1 MHRIPPSKR
10 MEQAFFQ
17 SIFEGKNILSGMV
30 QAGAQLMLQRALEE
44 EVTVFLGRGHYKR
57 GKRLQNG
64 YRNGY
69 EPAAISSNSGRAAAN
84 TRDRILFPLGDS
96 GAMAAEELPELGL
109 CCPD

>member
-1 MHRIPPSKR
+1 MSNRIPPSKR

-17 SIFEGKNILSGMV
+17 SIFAGKNVLSGMV

-44 EVTVFLGRGHYKR
+44 ELTVFLGRGHYKR

-69 EPAAISSNSGRAAAN
+69 EPAAISSGEGKILILISGVNAIYPAIRFY
-84 TRDRILFPLGDS
+84 IFS
-96 GAMAAEELPELGL
+96 
-109 CCPD
+109 

>member
-10 MEQAFFQ
+10 MEQEFFQ
-17 SIFEGKNILSGMV
+17 SIFEGKNLLSGMV

-57 GKRLQNG
+57 GKRLQGG

-69 EPAAISSNSGRAAAN
+69 EPAAISSGEGK
-84 TRDRILFPLGDS
+84 IQV
-96 GAMAAEELPELGL
+96 ELPQTRETEFSFRSVILELWQRRSENL
-109 CCPD
+109 KS